1 MRYTTLP
8 FAAMLAVGVSM
19 SFVSTTAAARDY
31 SEVRLG
37 VDIPYE
43 PFMYRE
49 ADGTLTG
56 FEIELG
62 NAVCDYL
69 EINCTWVEQ
78 DWDGIIPGLLARNY
92 DAIMSSMA
100 ITDER
105 AQRVLFSEAY
115 YTTPSAWI
123 TTRERDIDIEDRA
136 SLEGLTVGV
145 QRATN
150 QDNYVT
156 ELYGDILEIRRY
168 TGVDDVVTDLMAG
181 RLDLTFMDYP
191 IAEAAIEIDT
201 PESEFQRISDFIKEP
216 EHIFGKGVGVA
227 FRPRDEALAERFNKA
242 LSELKENG
250 TYDEIMNR
258 YFKYDVR
265 L

>member
-1 MRYTTLP
+1 MRYICLSV
-8 FAAMLAVGVSM
+8 AALLTAGLSLSPAV
-19 SFVSTTAAARDY
+19 ARDY
-31 SEVRLG
+31 EEVRLG

-62 NAVCDYL
+62 EAVCDQL
-69 EINCTWVEQ
+69 EISCRWVEQ
-78 DWDGIIPGLLARNY
+78 AWDGIIPGLMARNY

-100 ITDER
+100 ITEER
-105 AQRVLFSEAY
+105 AERVLFSDAY

-123 TTRERDIDIEDRA
+123 TTHDRDIDISDRK

-145 QRATN
+145 QRATL
-150 QDNYVT
+150 QDNYAS
-156 ELYGDILEIRRY
+156 ELYGDVLEIRRY
-168 TGVDDVVTDLMAG
+168 TGVNDVVTDLRAG

-191 IAEAAIEIDT
+191 IAQAAIAIDT
-201 PESEFQRISDFIKEP
+201 AESDFTRISDFIKEP

-227 FRPRDEALAERFNKA
+227 FRQRDEALAERFNEA
-242 LSELKENG
+242 LSALKEDG

-258 YFKYDVR
+258 YFDYDIK